1 MPGRG
6 SPGPTPGKGPI
17 RLRVAAPPRPR
28 SLTAALPRPN
38 FSKKLVESGVSQG
51 DQKMKVE
58 VFKSRENQRVR
69 QIVAGDMEAFRALVQ
84 DYHPLAYDL
93 AFKTLNDSQDAEEV
107 VQDAFVK
114 IHRALGGFRGEA
126 ALKTWILRIV
136 LRLSL
141 NRRRD
146 RARSA
151 WQRLGLHLGDDGETR
166 DTATAPNPETLCI
179 SRETRQLLLS
189 WIDELPDHLRQ
200 VLVLNSLEELSY
212 EEIARILQIPLGT
225 VSSRIY
231 TARKKLLNQLEQHKL
246 LSL

>member
-1 MPGRG
+1 M
-6 SPGPTPGKGPI
+6 
-17 RLRVAAPPRPR
+17 
-28 SLTAALPRPN
+28 
-38 FSKKLVESGVSQG
+38 
-51 DQKMKVE
+51 E
-58 VFKSRENQRVR
+58 VFNSRDEVFNSRDDQRVR
-69 QIVAGDMEAFRALVQ
+69 RIVAGDTEAFRALVR
-84 DYHPLAYDL
+84 DYHSLAYDL
-93 AFKTLNDSQDAEEV
+93 AFKTLNDCQDAEEV

-114 IHRALGGFRGEA
+114 IHQALGSFRGEA

-151 WQRLGLHLGDDGETR
+151 WRRLGLHRRDDGETWEP
-166 DTATAPNPETLCI
+166 ATAPNPETLCI
-179 SRETRQLLLS
+179 SRETRKLLLK
-189 WIDELPDHLRQ
+189 WLDELPDHLRQ

-231 TARKKLLNQLEQHKL
+231 AARKKLLKKLKQHRMLNQ
-246 LSL
+246 